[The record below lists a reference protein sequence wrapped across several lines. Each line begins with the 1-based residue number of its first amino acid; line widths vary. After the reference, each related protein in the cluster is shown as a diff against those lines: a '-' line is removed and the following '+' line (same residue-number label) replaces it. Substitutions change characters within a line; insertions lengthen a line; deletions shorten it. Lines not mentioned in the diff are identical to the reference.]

1 MALLVTKRDR
11 NILLGSRIIN
21 DYPIIIKFIKTIPN
35 LQDKELHLLDEETKR
50 FFKNIYRKVLNQAS
64 KEWVVDLNSVEYFSV

>member
-35 LQDKELHLLDEETKR
+35 LQDKELYLLDEETKR
-50 FFKNIYRKVLNQAS
+50 FFKNIYSKVLN
-64 KEWVVDLNSVEYFSV
+64 